1 MSGCRTNNIPLREPI
16 TDKKFSTRII
26 QTFERVEWHQ
36 HWEVQTWIQPF
47 HLLHLDYLHLSCP
60 SCIIFPKNKIKA
72 KNSPLLMCITATS
85 RLPLMIVVSFTYF
98 HLSTQNLLDSLT
110 LGVVIGD
117 IGFPVGAMLQEDLV
131 ELKNVLGKSVEG
143 WTYFHL
149 ST

>member
-1 MSGCRTNNIPLREPI
+1 
-16 TDKKFSTRII
+16 
-26 QTFERVEWHQ
+26 
-36 HWEVQTWIQPF
+36 
-47 HLLHLDYLHLSCP
+47 
-60 SCIIFPKNKIKA
+60 
-72 KNSPLLMCITATS
+72 MCITATS

-110 LGVVIGD
+110 LGIVIGD
-117 IGFPVGAMLQEDLV
+117 IGFSVETMLQEDLV